1 MLNTDFLAPKTAP
14 IFEAFRLRPELQGMV
29 LVGGTAL
36 ALQVGHRLSEDL
48 DFWLPGSRLNVFTID
63 VLMRDL
69 LAQGRQVFFANDP
82 NKASAFRIN
91 TSENLAAFAQDWVVD
106 GVKLQFFCRLDAAY
120 TFFSSLPRHSPSAV
134 GCTFEVASPQM
145 LLHMKSWLI
154 HQRVRSRD
162 LFDLW
167 HFLQTGNSIETL
179 VRAASK
185 ASAATSED
193 YAKQVLTGLVPL
205 DAEDEGFASLTHGT
219 TLDQIRLDFVSA
231 INAWEVELAQVAL
244 QGEGTWLDRS
254 GRPAREN

>member
-14 IFEAFRLRPELQGMV
+14 IFEALRLRPELQGMV

-48 DFWLPGSRLNVFTID
+48 DFWLPGSRLNLFTID

-82 NKASAFRIN
+82 NKAAAFRIN
-91 TSENLAAFAQDWVVD
+91 SGENLAAFAQDWVVD

-120 TFFSSLPRHSPSAV
+120 TYFSSLPRHRPSAV
-134 GCTFEVASPQM
+134 GCIFEVASPQM

-154 HQRVRSRD
+154 HERVRSRD

-167 HFLQTGNSIETL
+167 YFLRTGNPVEMLIRS
-179 VRAASK
+179 ASK
-185 ASAATSED
+185 ASVAISED
-193 YAKQVLTGLVPL
+193 YAKQVLIGKVPL
-205 DAEDEGFASLTHGT
+205 DAQDEGFASLTHKL
-219 TLDQIRLDFVSA
+219 TLAQIHADFASA
-231 INAWEVELAQVAL
+231 INAWEVELARAAL
-244 QGEGTWLDRS
+244 QREGSRL
-254 GRPAREN
+254 E